1 MPPWRPF
8 HLPQWTEQVNGR
20 CGAFQDY
27 WFKDRPKYWQETV
40 RRTLK
45 HRGKGCDYQWSPS
58 IACMPNHSQRE
69 DKLYIFGT
77 LYQFFFFL
85 MWTIFQV
92 FIEFI
97 TILFLFY
104 ILLILASRNV
114 EKIPTKDWT
123 PASCTGRQSLNH
135 RTARE
140 VPVSCISKSPAGKWW
155 SILSINLRCSLDR
168 PGNGVSGKR

>member
-77 LYQFFFFL
+77 LYPFFFFL

-92 FIEFI
+92 FSEF
-97 TILFLFY
+97 LS
-104 ILLILASRNV
+104 ILLLFHVLVFWPRGKWDLRSPARDWTGTPGIGRQNLNHSSTRKSLSTLFCWCLLASR
-114 EKIPTKDWT
+114 
-123 PASCTGRQSLNH
+123 ASSFL
-135 RTARE
+135 
-140 VPVSCISKSPAGKWW
+140 PK
-155 SILSINLRCSLDR
+155 
-168 PGNGVSGKR
+168 